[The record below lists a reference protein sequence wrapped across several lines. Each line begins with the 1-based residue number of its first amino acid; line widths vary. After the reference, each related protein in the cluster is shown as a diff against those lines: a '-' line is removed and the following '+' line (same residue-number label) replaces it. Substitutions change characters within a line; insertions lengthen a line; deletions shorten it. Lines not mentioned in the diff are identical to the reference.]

1 MGEAIKNRYEFVVL
15 FDVENGNPNGDP
27 DSGNMPRIDPE
38 SGLGLVTDVCLKR
51 KIRNYVETVKEDAKG
66 YKIYIKEDV
75 PLNRSDREACESLGI
90 TETEDKKVTE
100 ALKKLKKSDKDV
112 DIKLRDYMCD
122 NFYDIRTFGA
132 VMTTFVKA
140 SLNCGQVRGPVQL
153 GFARSID
160 PIVSQEVTITRVA
173 ITTEKDAENKSTEM
187 GRKNIVPY
195 GLYRVEGYISANLA
209 RKVTGFSEEDLD
221 LLWEAII
228 NMFENDHSA
237 ARGKMAV
244 RELIVFKHS
253 KELGDCP
260 AYKLFDAVEV
270 KKKDDIEYPR
280 KYQDYTVQ
288 IHENEIP
295 DSIEVKR
302 MI

>member
-1 MGEAIKNRYEFVVL
+1 MGEVIKNRYEFVVL

-27 DSGNMPRIDPE
+27 DAGNMPRIDPE
-38 SGLGLVTDVCLKR
+38 SGLGIVTDVCLKR
-51 KIRNYVETVKEDAKG
+51 KIRNYIETVKEDEDG
-66 YKIYIKEDV
+66 YKIYIKENV
-75 PLNRSDREACESLGI
+75 PLNRSDREACKSLGI
-90 TETEDKKVTE
+90 NDDEDKKVTE
-100 ALKKLKKSDKDV
+100 ALKKLKKSDKDA
-112 DIKLRDYMCD
+112 DIKLRDYMCR

-160 PIVSQEVTITRVA
+160 PVISQEVTITRVA
-173 ITTEKDAENKSTEM
+173 ITTEKDAENKSNEM
-187 GRKNIVPY
+187 GRKSIVPY

-209 RKVTGFSEEDLD
+209 RKVTGFSEEDLE
-221 LLWEAII
+221 LLWNAII

-260 AYKLFDAVEV
+260 AYKLFDAVKV
-270 KKKDDIEYPR
+270 QKNDDIQYPR
-280 KYQDYTVQ
+280 KYQDYTVT
-288 IHENEIP
+288 INDDKIP
-295 DSIEVKR
+295 DTVEVKR